1 MGEVGYAR
9 FVRSDVPPSDPE
21 LVRVDALAQ
30 HLLHHL
36 ERSSNEIDAVHVHGA
51 GSSAIQAVVARLLSE
66 ELGFRQEVVLTPQI
80 GLVTQARPDFFYR
93 LAPERG
99 VLAEVE
105 RGGTTNNN
113 HDLKDMWKA
122 HVSPDAQHLFLVVPN
137 SNWTALGAAR
147 EKPFP
152 RVSHRI
158 GAFFGD
164 RRREVDVM
172 SAHVFGYGRS
182 APLS

>member
-1 MGEVGYAR
+1 M
-9 FVRSDVPPSDPE
+9 RSDVAEDDLE
-21 LVRVDALAQ
+21 LVRVDELARM
-30 HLLHHL
+30 LLHHL
-36 ERSSNEIDAVHVHGA
+36 EQSAAEIDAVHVHGA
-51 GSSAIQAVVARLLSE
+51 GSSAIQAVVARLLSQ
-66 ELGFRQEVVLTPQI
+66 ELGFRQEIVLTPQI
-80 GLVTQARPDFFYR
+80 GLVTQARTDFFYR
-93 LAPERG
+93 LASERG

-137 SNWTALGAAR
+137 SNWNALGAAR

-164 RRREVDVM
+164 LRREVDVM
-172 SAHVFGYGRS
+172 SAHVFGYGRV
-182 APLS
+182 L